1 MKRAIVTGS
10 NGFIGK
16 NLIEEIKNDFE
27 IDIPY
32 WRDSLAKCILK
43 LNEN

>member
-16 NLIEEIKNDFE
+16 NLIEEIKNDFRK
-27 IDIPY
+27 DGVLLRLSY
-32 WRDSLAKCILK
+32 LY
-43 LNEN
+43 